1 MHVKMAEPVFEGQ
14 TKGRLG
20 SKVAREAVNQITS
33 EKLSLYYD
41 ANPKE
46 AKKILERINFAFK
59 KRIAAKKSTRKH
71 KKKNYF

>member
-33 EKLSLYYD
+33 EKIISLLRCQS
-41 ANPKE
+41 KG
-46 AKKILERINFAFK
+46 
-59 KRIAAKKSTRKH
+59 S
-71 KKKNYF
+71 KKNPRTN